1 MKPEEKSQLWRTFR
15 VSMAILG
22 TISVVYGL
30 YANQALWTAGGFVVV
45 LLVYYFSS
53 RSSKLREAW
62 FNHAMTT
69 VVRNI
74 ERANHYA
81 VQRLPVGIAVFDNDG
96 HLQWKN
102 RLFNEV
108 ISVDAPLGSVFD
120 KIMPPPDN
128 NFATLRARDSDRQ
141 IKIGDRVYTMLVRR
155 IQTTED
161 EKNDTGIVIYLY
173 DVTDKERQQR
183 RYEDERPVVAYVQFD
198 NYADA
203 LKGLNENDRASLVVA
218 ITKAVT
224 SWAEEVNGFSLKY
237 AEDLYLV
244 GLNKK
249 GLLDTI
255 NKKFPLLDKVR
266 EVKLNPRITPT
277 VSIGIACNGK
287 NLSEMAQKAQS
298 CLDLALGRG
307 GDQAVVAM
315 GEDVSFYGARGSV
328 QAKNTRVKARI
339 VAQAIHELMT
349 SADKV
354 FIMGHVNEDYDAIG
368 AAIGVAKMARTL
380 DKEYYIVWSGQGQAM
395 SNLIN
400 VTKDRNPYVEKVI
413 DEDAAMQL
421 KTPGSL
427 LVLVDHHRA
436 MLTAAPKVLAAIKKR
451 VIIDH
456 HRRAEDAIED
466 VMLQYMEPS
475 TSSTSEMVTEIL
487 QYFQERMEISPL
499 EASVL
504 YAGIVVDTKT
514 FAVQA
519 GERTFEAAA
528 YLRRYGADPH
538 AVSLLFKE
546 DDASI
551 IMRAKI
557 ITEMKKPIPG
567 LAISVHSGSSKNDK
581 NISVIVAQ
589 AADEL
594 LTMNDV
600 HVSVVLNENE
610 DGVSISARSDG
621 SVNVQV
627 MMEELGGG
635 GHQTVAGVQIKGAKA
650 EELIPKIIE
659 MAKEQ
664 MKESDND
671 ESNPVEGRK
680 EAGQER

>member
-1 MKPEEKSQLWRTFR
+1 MKPEDRAHLWSTFR
-15 VSMAILG
+15 VAMAVLG

-30 YANQALWTAGGFVVV
+30 YANLALWTAGGFAVV

-53 RSSKLREAW
+53 RSSQLREAW

-102 RLFNEV
+102 RLFNEF
-108 ISVDAPLGSVFD
+108 INIEAPLGSVFD

-128 NFATLRARDSDRQ
+128 NFATLRVRDADKQ
-141 IKIGDRVYTMLVRR
+141 IKIGDRIYSMLVRR

-173 DVTDKERQQR
+173 DITNKERQQR

-198 NYADA
+198 NYSDA

-224 SWAEEVNGFSLKY
+224 CWAEEVNGYSIKY

-244 GLNKK
+244 GINKK

-255 NKKFPLLDKVR
+255 NHKFPILDKVR
-266 EVKLNPRITPT
+266 EIKLNPRITPT
-277 VSIGIACNGK
+277 ISIGIACNGK

-315 GEDVSFYGARGSV
+315 GDEVSFYGARGSV
-328 QAKNTRVKARI
+328 QAKNTRVRARI

-380 DKEYYIVWSGQGQAM
+380 NKECYIVWSGQGSAM
-395 SNLIN
+395 TNLVK
-400 VTKDRNPYVEKVI
+400 VTKDGNPYAELVI
-413 DEDAAMQL
+413 DEATAMEHV
-421 KTPGSL
+421 TTGSL
-427 LVLVDHHRA
+427 LVLVDHHRP
-436 MLTAAPKVLAAIKKR
+436 MLTAAPKVLAAIRKR

-487 QYFQERMEISPL
+487 QYFQERMEISPM

-504 YAGIVVDTKT
+504 YAGIVVDTKN

-538 AVSLLFKE
+538 AVSQLFKE

-551 IMRAKI
+551 ILRARI

-567 LAISVHSGSSKNDK
+567 LAISVHTGSSKDDQNV
-581 NISVIVAQ
+581 SVIVAQ

-621 SVNVQV
+621 SVNVQI

-650 EELIPKIIE
+650 DDLIPKIIE

-664 MKESDND
+664 MKESDSD
-671 ESNPVEGRK
+671 EGNTAEGRK
-680 EAGQER
+680 EVG

>member
-1 MKPEEKSQLWRTFR
+1 MKDEERAKLWRTLR
-15 VSMAILG
+15 VAAAILG
-22 TISVVYGL
+22 TLCVVYGF
-30 YANQALWTAGGFVVV
+30 YVNQVIWTAAGFTAV

-62 FNHAMTT
+62 FNHAMMT

-81 VQRLPVGIAVFDNDG
+81 VQRLPVGIAVFDQEG

-102 RLFNEV
+102 RLFNEY
-108 ISVDAPLGSVFD
+108 INVDAPLGSLFD
-120 KIMPPPDN
+120 KILPPPEN
-128 NFATLRARDSDRQ
+128 NFATLRVRDSDKS
-141 IKIGDRVYTMLVRR
+141 IKIGDRIYSMLVRP
-155 IQTTED
+155 IQTTE
-161 EKNDTGIVIYLY
+161 EAGSDTGVVIYLY
-173 DVTDKERQQR
+173 DVTNKERQQR

-203 LKGLNENDRASLVVA
+203 LKGLNESDRASLVVA
-218 ITKAVT
+218 ITKAIN
-224 SWAEEVNGFSLKY
+224 SWAEEVNGYSLKY
-237 AEDLYLV
+237 SEDLYLV
-244 GLNKK
+244 GINRK
-249 GLLDTI
+249 GLVDTI
-255 NKKFPLLDKVR
+255 NRKFPLLDKVR
-266 EVKLNPRITPT
+266 EIKINPRITPT
-277 VSIGIACNGK
+277 VSIGVASGMK
-287 NLSEMAQKAQS
+287 TLSEMAQKAQS

-307 GDQAVVAM
+307 GDQAVVSI
-315 GEDVSFYGARGSV
+315 GEEVSFYGARGSV
-328 QAKNTRVKARI
+328 QAKNTRVRARI

-349 SADKV
+349 NADKV

-380 DKEYYIVWSGQGQAM
+380 GKECYIVWSGQGTAVD
-395 SNLIN
+395 NIEN
-400 VTKDRNPYVEKVI
+400 VTHGNNPY
-413 DEDAAMQL
+413 EDLIISEEVAMEQR
-421 KTPGSL
+421 TPGSL

-436 MLTAAPKVLAAIKKR
+436 MLTAAPKLLAAIRRR

-456 HRRAEDAIED
+456 HRRAEDVIEE

-504 YAGIVVDTKT
+504 YAGIVVDTKN
-514 FAVQA
+514 FAVQT

-538 AVSLLFKE
+538 AVSQLFKE
-546 DDASI
+546 DDASVI
-551 IMRAKI
+551 LRAKI

-567 LAISVHSGSSKNDK
+567 LAVSVHSGGAQNDR
-581 NISVIVAQ
+581 NVSVVVAQ

-594 LTMNDV
+594 LTMNDI
-600 HVSVVLNENE
+600 HVSAVLNESD

-621 SVNVQV
+621 SVNVQT

-650 EELIPKIIE
+650 EDLIPKIIE

-664 MKESDND
+664 MKESDSD
-671 ESNPVEGRK
+671 EGNSAEGRK
-680 EAGQER
+680 EVG